1 MRSFLLTLL
10 LLMPISAYTQSEF
23 TLSDGSAFRA
33 YFDTPG
39 AGEHPLVVILG
50 GGAGDARI
58 ASSAFRNHGDG
69 FIDRGWAVVAPVS
82 PNGQS
87 FWGENGG
94 KIYDLIATLKKRDDI
109 ADGPVLLM
117 GISNGGIS
125 SLDIASRSPRDYLGI
140 IAVPALASDSPQLAA
155 LENFPVFLRIGSE
168 DRLGWG
174 SRFNDTVR
182 VLERAGVVLDAK
194 LLQGTGHTF
203 PLDWND
209 VDAWLGSLER
219 R

>member
-94 KIYDLIATLKKRDDI
+94 KVYDLIATLKKRDDI

-174 SRFNDTVR
+174 SRFNDTLR

>member
-1 MRSFLLTLL
+1 
-10 LLMPISAYTQSEF
+10 
-23 TLSDGSAFRA
+23 
-33 YFDTPG
+33 
-39 AGEHPLVVILG
+39 
-50 GGAGDARI
+50 
-58 ASSAFRNHGDG
+58 
-69 FIDRGWAVVAPVS
+69 
-82 PNGQS
+82 
-87 FWGENGG
+87 
-94 KIYDLIATLKKRDDI
+94 
-109 ADGPVLLM
+109 M